1 MREKVEKYEFIY
13 DVPPEERE
21 NNKRLQNFLR
31 PAQEVKMQILIFIDH
46 WKSSFQN
53 KVQQWRKPA
62 ISCERCINRQQSS
75 ILWSGQQVILA
86 S

>member
-31 PAQEVKMQILIFIDH
+31 PAQEVKIEILIFIDD
-46 WKSSFQN
+46 
-53 KVQQWRKPA
+53 
-62 ISCERCINRQQSS
+62 
-75 ILWSGQQVILA
+75 
-86 S
+86 

>member
-31 PAQEVKMQILIFIDH
+31 PAQEVKIHKLIFIDD
-46 WKSSFQN
+46 
-53 KVQQWRKPA
+53 
-62 ISCERCINRQQSS
+62 
-75 ILWSGQQVILA
+75 
-86 S
+86 